1 MKQKIHSFFR
11 LLLFI
16 ITICGCEKKNLFDYD
31 IVSGNYELVSIYLLS
46 SQGLDLDGDGH
57 ATTDLYQEF
66 SGVFDNVSAG
76 LMDREVLKS
85 SVSAVGTNR
94 SISLRIPFQCISE
107 WTLNGES
114 QYNFHPYFQS
124 LDVWYEVRDDGTFS
138 IETFSPDWSNAQALD
153 LRHISHGMVT
163 IPEPGCIQLDMDCL
177 FYDYFTESIVT
188 GPVRFCFFKY

>member
-31 IVSGNYELVSIYLLS
+31 IVSGNYELVSIDLLS

-107 WTLNGES
+107 WTLMGSRNI
-114 QYNFHPYFQS
+114 
-124 LDVWYEVRDDGTFS
+124 TFVL
-138 IETFSPDWSNAQALD
+138 IFNHWTCGMRFAMMEHFRLKLF
-153 LRHISHGMVT
+153 LRIGQMLRLL
-163 IPEPGCIQLDMDCL
+163 I
-177 FYDYFTESIVT
+177 
-188 GPVRFCFFKY
+188 